1 MKLLIERILKAGT
14 LISTI
19 GFVGSTLIQIY
30 ARFFLASAPSWTE
43 ESARF
48 FFVYAMSF
56 AAGLAMKD
64 NYFVHLDVLYSKM
77 KEKYKRTV
85 DIVISFSVLTLFGI
99 LGVFGVQY
107 VILGIPESSPSLG
120 LPMSIAFGSIVL
132 MSQSIGFYAFYELK
146 TNLKKNQ

>member
-1 MKLLIERILKAGT
+1 M
-14 LISTI
+14 
-19 GFVGSTLIQIY
+19 QIY

-48 FFVYAMSF
+48 FFVYAVSF
-56 AAGLAMKD
+56 AAGLAMKH

-77 KEKYKRTV
+77 KEKYQRDV

-99 LGVFGVQY
+99 LGVFWVQY
-107 VILGIPESSPSLG
+107 VILSIPESSPSLG
-120 LPMSIAFGSIVL
+120 LPIFIAFGSIVL
-132 MSQSIGFYAFYELK
+132 MSLFITVYSISEVV

>member
-77 KEKYKRTV
+77 KEKYQRTV